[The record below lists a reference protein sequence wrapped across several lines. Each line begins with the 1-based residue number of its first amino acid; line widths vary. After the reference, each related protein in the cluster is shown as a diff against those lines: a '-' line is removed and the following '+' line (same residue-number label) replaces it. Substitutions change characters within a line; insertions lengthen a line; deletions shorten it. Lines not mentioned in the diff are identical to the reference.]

1 MEVASFERGTR
12 KINMGKGFFTGY
24 RRNIIEPDEILISIF
39 IPRTEKDQY
48 FLAYKQAK
56 RRDDDIAIV
65 NAAINVYFNPGTD
78 VIKHIDL
85 SFGGMA
91 PTTVL
96 APKTSDAVIGM
107 KWNNE
112 MLEILNKELIDEL
125 PLDPGAPGGMILYRR
140 SLTLSLFFKA
150 YLDISQ
156 ELEKSIISRTPI
168 PDNQKSGSQLFHTL
182 TPKSAQFYE
191 KAQKSQEPYDL
202 VGRPNVHIS
211 AFKQATGE
219 AVYCDDMPHFENELY
234 LGLVLSTKAHAK
246 LISMDPTDALNEPGV
261 IQFYSAKDLT
271 EEQNSFGAVFHDEE
285 IFIRDTVT
293 SQGQILG
300 AIVAENQTIAQRAA
314 RMVKVVYEEISPI
327 IVTIED
333 AIKYE
338 SYFPGY
344 PKGIVKGDVEKAFK
358 ESDHIIEGE
367 CRMGGQEHFYL
378 ETHVSVVVP
387 RDNDEL
393 EVFCST
399 QHPTEIQKMVGHM
412 LEIPAARIVTKTKRM
427 GGGFGGKESRGSI
440 LALPIALAAYRLGRP
455 VRCML
460 DRDEDMGITGT
471 RHPFLFK
478 YKIGCL
484 NSGKILG
491 CDIQIYNNA
500 GFSMDLS
507 FSVSFLVYTQT
518 FSNRNFQNLDLRTSY
533 VPFSKYLFNSK
544 R

>member
-1 MEVASFERGTR
+1 M
-12 KINMGKGFFTGY
+12 
-24 RRNIIEPDEILISIF
+24 
-39 IPRTEKDQY
+39 
-48 FLAYKQAK
+48 
-56 RRDDDIAIV
+56 
-65 NAAINVYFNPGTD
+65 
-78 VIKHIDL
+78 
-85 SFGGMA
+85 
-91 PTTVL
+91 
-96 APKTSDAVIGM
+96 
-107 KWNNE
+107 
-112 MLEILNKELIDEL
+112 
-125 PLDPGAPGGMILYRR
+125 
-140 SLTLSLFFKA
+140 
-150 YLDISQ
+150 
-156 ELEKSIISRTPI
+156 
-168 PDNQKSGSQLFHTL
+168 
-182 TPKSAQFYE
+182 
-191 KAQKSQEPYDL
+191 
-202 VGRPNVHIS
+202 S

-246 LISMDPTDALNEPGV
+246 LISMDPTEALNVPGV
-261 IQFYSAKDLT
+261 VQFFSAKDLT

-285 IFIRDTVT
+285 IFIKDTVT

-333 AIKYE
+333 AIKYQ

-358 ESDHIIEGE
+358 ESDYVVEGE

-378 ETHVSVVVP
+378 ETHVAVVVP

-399 QHPTEIQKMVGHM
+399 QHPTEVQKMVGHM
-412 LEIPAARIVTKTKRM
+412 LEIPAARIVTKTKRL

-484 NSGKILG
+484 KSGKILG
-491 CDIQIYNNA
+491 CDIEIYNNA

-507 FSVSFLVYTQT
+507 FSVSILMIDLNL
-518 FSNRNFQNLDLRTSY
+518 SNYNIFVDLRTSN
-533 VPFSKYLFNSK
+533 VPFSKYIFNHK